1 MELERELARLRE
13 QVDQA
18 LEGCFREKVPYQ
30 TLLQPYGGR
39 KAGAPDSDHE
49 IL

>member
-18 LEGCFREKVPYQ
+18 AHRLELDTIYFLKGKE
-30 TLLQPYGGR
+30 
-39 KAGAPDSDHE
+39 A
-49 IL
+49 